1 MKKIICLLLCV
12 GLFLCI
18 TACQKKGEAPG
29 ETESSTVAEDQVP
42 TEDPENKQDGDA
54 AEIKLLTLEKALYAN
69 FEWVDDY
76 NGTLVRSEYS
86 CVTLGQEDADAYPE
100 MAQVLRQI
108 AAAQENAMLDEFS
121 ILATTAREEFA
132 ANRDG
137 FETYTSLLNV
147 QVRRADSVVVS
158 LLSDSY
164 LYCGGVGNYRALH
177 GSNYDPESGKMLE
190 LKDVVKEINGDL
202 ALAVQEE
209 LTGHMWTGDFYSESA
224 VEDYFTSMPD
234 DGISWTV
241 DYIGVTF
248 YFAPGDLCD
257 EGSMTATVSFA
268 EHPELFNE
276 KYMTAPTAY
285 TVELPQDISFFTQ
298 LDGDSALEEIAVSG
312 LYDAQW
318 NNYTS
323 YGIYTDTDGQ
333 YYEEEC
339 YTHALHPYYVKAA
352 EGNYLYLFCEDLE
365 EEWRQMR
372 LMVFSLNEDGSVTKS
387 GEMNLSPSW
396 RTYNQ
401 FVVPT
406 DPGNLI
412 LDDADNDIQNA
423 SFVVGSDGLPEK

>member
-12 GLFLCI
+12 GLLLCI

-132 ANRDG
+132 ANRNG

-257 EGSMTATVSFA
+257 EGAMTATVSFA

-312 LYDAQW
+312 LYDAKR

>member
-1 MKKIICLLLCV
+1 M
-12 GLFLCI
+12 CI

-42 TEDPENKQDGDA
+42 TEDAENKQDGDT

-177 GSNYDPESGKMLE
+177 GSNYDPKSGKMLE

-202 ALAVQEE
+202 ALAVQAE
-209 LTGHMWTGDFYSESA
+209 LTGHIWTGDFYSESA
-224 VEDYFTSMPD
+224 VEDYFASMPD

-257 EGSMTATVSFA
+257 EGAMTATVSFA

-312 LYDAQW
+312 LYDAQR

-323 YGIYTDTDGQ
+323 YGVYTDADGQ

-339 YTHALHPYYVKAA
+339 YTHALHPYYVKTA
-352 EGNYLYLFCEDLE
+352 EGHYLYLFCEDLE